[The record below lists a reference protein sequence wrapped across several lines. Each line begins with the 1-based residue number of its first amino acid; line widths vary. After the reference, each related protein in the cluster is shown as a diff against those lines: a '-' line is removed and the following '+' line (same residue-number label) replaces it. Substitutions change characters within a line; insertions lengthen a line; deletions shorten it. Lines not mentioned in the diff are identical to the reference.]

1 MDKIVIFGSTG
12 LVGSAVK
19 KIFENE
25 KSDYALL
32 TPARNQVNLF
42 SKEEVSEFIDNN
54 KPDWIINCAAK
65 VGGILAN
72 NTYRTE
78 FLIENLKINL
88 NILEACIKNPKT
100 NIVNLG
106 SSCIYPLNAENPIK
120 EESFLDGKLEPTNS
134 PYALAKITAI
144 ELGKEIKYQYGNKV
158 INLMPT
164 NLYGP
169 GDNFSEE
176 DSHVIPGLI
185 FRLNKNLANKTF
197 EIWGTGTPLREFLHV
212 DDLAYA
218 IKYVI
223 ESNVNEDLLNV
234 GSGEEISIKNLSKL
248 IAKKL
253 NYDGTLLFNERMPD
267 GNPRKLLDSSKLS
280 SYGWK
285 SLIDLD
291 DGLDRT
297 IKWFLSNQQ

>member
-1 MDKIVIFGSTG
+1 M
-12 LVGSAVK
+12 
-19 KIFENE
+19 
-25 KSDYALL
+25 
-32 TPARNQVNLF
+32 
-42 SKEEVSEFIDNN
+42 
-54 KPDWIINCAAK
+54 
-65 VGGILAN
+65 
-72 NTYRTE
+72 
-78 FLIENLKINL
+78 
-88 NILEACIKNPKT
+88 
-100 NIVNLG
+100 
-106 SSCIYPLNAENPIK
+106 
-120 EESFLDGKLEPTNS
+120 
-134 PYALAKITAI
+134 
-144 ELGKEIKYQYGNKV
+144 
-158 INLMPT
+158 
-164 NLYGP
+164 
-169 GDNFSEE
+169 
-176 DSHVIPGLI
+176 
-185 FRLNKNLANKTF
+185 NKNLGNKTF

-285 SLIDLD
+285 SIIDLD
-291 DGLDRT
+291 SGLDRT

>member
-1 MDKIVIFGSTG
+1 
-12 LVGSAVK
+12 
-19 KIFENE
+19 
-25 KSDYALL
+25 
-32 TPARNQVNLF
+32 
-42 SKEEVSEFIDNN
+42 
-54 KPDWIINCAAK
+54 
-65 VGGILAN
+65 
-72 NTYRTE
+72 
-78 FLIENLKINL
+78 
-88 NILEACIKNPKT
+88 
-100 NIVNLG
+100 
-106 SSCIYPLNAENPIK
+106 
-120 EESFLDGKLEPTNS
+120 
-134 PYALAKITAI
+134 
-144 ELGKEIKYQYGNKV
+144 
-158 INLMPT
+158 MPT

-185 FRLNKNLANKTF
+185 FRLNKNLGNKTF

-285 SLIDLD
+285 SIIDLD
-291 DGLDRT
+291 TGLDRT

>member
-1 MDKIVIFGSTG
+1 MDQ
-12 LVGSAVK
+12 A
-19 KIFENE
+19 
-25 KSDYALL
+25 Y
-32 TPARNQVNLF
+32 
-42 SKEEVSEFIDNN
+42 
-54 KPDWIINCAAK
+54 
-65 VGGILAN
+65 
-72 NTYRTE
+72 
-78 FLIENLKINL
+78 
-88 NILEACIKNPKT
+88 
-100 NIVNLG
+100 
-106 SSCIYPLNAENPIK
+106 
-120 EESFLDGKLEPTNS
+120 
-134 PYALAKITAI
+134 
-144 ELGKEIKYQYGNKV
+144 
-158 INLMPT
+158 
-164 NLYGP
+164 
-169 GDNFSEE
+169 
-176 DSHVIPGLI
+176 
-185 FRLNKNLANKTF
+185 NKNLGNKTF

-285 SLIDLD
+285 SIIDLD
-291 DGLDRT
+291 TGLDRT